1 MNELIKIE
9 RQEVAGANI
18 QTVNARDLHSFLEV
32 GKDFSNWI
40 KDRIKKYGF
49 QDGVDFTT
57 ISRSPELASG
67 NRGAAVDYYISID
80 MAKELSMVER
90 NAKGKEARQY
100 FIECERIALSPKQ
113 QVIIPTHAEALRL
126 AADMVEKNEAL
137 QKQIEVDRPKT
148 IFADAVSA
156 SNTSI
161 LVGELAKLLKQNGI
175 EIGQNRLFDWLRD
188 NGYLIKRIG
197 ADRNMPTQRSMELG
211 VLEIK
216 ERTVNDPNGSI
227 RITRTPKITGKGQL
241 YFVNKFIEENDS
253 KKAA

>member
-1 MNELIKIE
+1 MIE
-9 RQEVAGANI
+9 IGSQRVGEGSI
-18 QTVNARDLHSFLEV
+18 QTVNARDLHEFLEV

-67 NRGAAVDYYISID
+67 NRGAAVDYHLSLD

-100 FIECERIALSPKQ
+100 FIECERVALAPQQ
-113 QVIIPTHAEALRL
+113 QVPIPTHAEALRL

-137 QKQIEVDRPKT
+137 QKQITADRPKT

-156 SNTSI
+156 SHTSI

-241 YFVNKFIEENDS
+241 YFVSKFMDELDS